1 MVDFSAGVFEPMAF
15 INRQRF
21 KNYFML
27 NLYDA
32 EANYQ
37 QQPLMRFIDYLT
49 NQIILFI
56 LQPFSLHR
64 YDSPNRGSF
73 KFDSLNYT
81 NQ

>member
-56 LQPFSLHR
+56 L
-64 YDSPNRGSF
+64 
-73 KFDSLNYT
+73 
-81 NQ
+81 

>member
-1 MVDFSAGVFEPMAF
+1 MTF

-32 EANYQ
+32 EVSYQ
-37 QQPLMRFIDYLT
+37 QQPLLRFVDFLT

-56 LQPFSLHR
+56 LEPFSLH
-64 YDSPNRGSF
+64 
-73 KFDSLNYT
+73 KFDTPGRGPFEFGAVNFT
-81 NQ
+81 